1 MTDLTI
7 ILNDAPYGSDK
18 PWNGLRLAST
28 SISQEI
34 GMGVKVFLMGDSV
47 LAAKRGQRT
56 PEGYYNIEKMI
67 GSLVQRGVE
76 LKACSACMD
85 ARGLDAGDLVE
96 GVERGSMRILAGW
109 IKESENVVS
118 F

>member
-28 SISQEI
+28 SVSQEI

-47 LAAKRGQRT
+47 LAAKRGQST

-67 GSLVQRGVE
+67 GSLAQRDVE
-76 LKACSACMD
+76 FKACGSCMD

-96 GVERGSMRILAGW
+96 GVGRGSMRILSSW
-109 IKESENVVS
+109 IKESGNVVS

>member
-28 SISQEI
+28 SSSQEV
-34 GMGVKVFLMGDSV
+34 GMEVKVFLMGDSV
-47 LAAKRGQRT
+47 LAAKKGQKT

-67 GSLVQRGVE
+67 GSLAQRGVE
-76 LKACSACMD
+76 FKACGSCLD

-96 GVERGSMRILAGW
+96 GVGRGSMRILASW
-109 IKESENVVS
+109 IKESGNVVS

>member
-7 ILNDAPYGSDK
+7 ILNDSPYGSDK
-18 PWNGLRLAST
+18 PWNGLRLTST
-28 SISQEI
+28 SVSQEI
-34 GMGVKVFLMGDSV
+34 GMEVKVFLMGDSV
-47 LAAKRGQRT
+47 LAAKRGQST

-67 GSLVQRGVE
+67 GSLAQRGVE
-76 LKACSACMD
+76 FKACGSCLD
-85 ARGLDAGDLVE
+85 ARGLGADDLAE

-109 IKESENVVS
+109 IKESRNVVS